1 MERMIFDI
9 GIGEHHYNLQAG
21 QRFYHNNY
29 STSKG
34 HSLPDYLV
42 IRRLK
47 KYSNGYYIEA
57 EYENHSIYTKE
68 RLFAAENLLPFSSL
82 NSDCENPEWIFVSGT
97 AGTTTVKMKGMIP

>member
-9 GIGEHHYNLQAG
+9 KIGEYHYNLQAG

-29 STSKG
+29 NTAKG
-34 HSLPDYLV
+34 HCLPDYLV
-42 IRRLK
+42 IQRLK
-47 KYSNGYYIEA
+47 KHSNGYYIEA

-82 NSDCENPEWIFVSGT
+82 NPDCKNPEWIFVD
-97 AGTTTVKMKGMIP
+97 

>member
-9 GIGEHHYNLQAG
+9 AIKEKHYNLQGG

-29 STSKG
+29 STAKG
-34 HSLPDYLV
+34 HSIPDYLV

-47 KYSNGYYIEA
+47 KYKNGYFIEA

-82 NSDCENPEWIFVSGT
+82 NPDCENPEWIFVD
-97 AGTTTVKMKGMIP
+97 